1 MGVNFP
7 FHSLLPVASN
17 FHKTSLWWQ
26 LSSQEKAILAVEGW
40 FVCLFDYRFG
50 VSNICVSLGLFSAES
65 GSQSEKLKKA
75 NELLRA
81 HLPYLSPAWIGL
93 KQPPST
99 SLNPVLV
106 VDMVEI
112 EVHYP
117 HHL

>member
-1 MGVNFP
+1 MRFSW
-7 FHSLLPVASN
+7 F
-17 FHKTSLWWQ
+17 
-26 LSSQEKAILAVEGW
+26 ILGRKW
-40 FVCLFDYRFG
+40 FTERK
-50 VSNICVSLGLFSAES
+50 I
-65 GSQSEKLKKA
+65 KKA

-112 EVHYP
+112 EVHNP